1 MNTLSISYLKQVSFI
16 INKIGLFELNKLDL
30 YDLVCDLI
38 GLLNVLESVPNT
50 WIDGLRS
57 AINTLELIH
66 DSIEDGSISRWKGNF
81 KEDLNKSVSKLK
93 SMSTSMIEEYLKK
106 TDPNIIENAIE
117 ASSTWLMCP
126 ECNDAWESRSRHAM
140 VICPKC
146 ECALH
151 NPRVTKHIF

>member
-38 GLLNVLESVPNT
+38 GLLNVLESVPNA
-50 WIDGLRS
+50 WIDEFRS

-93 SMSTSMIEEYLKK
+93 SMSTSLIKEYLKR
-106 TDPNIIENAIE
+106 TDPNIIESAIE
-117 ASSTWLMCP
+117 ASSSWIMCP
-126 ECNDAWESRSRHAM
+126 KCNDAWESSSRHAM

-146 ECALH
+146 ESALH
-151 NPRVTKHIF
+151 NPRATKQIF

>member
-1 MNTLSISYLKQVSFI
+1 MNTLSRSDLKQVRLI
-16 INKIGLFELNKLDL
+16 EKKISLYELNKLDL

-38 GLLNVLESVPNT
+38 GLLNALESVPNA
-50 WIDGLRS
+50 WKDEFRS
-57 AINTLELIH
+57 AINILELIH

-81 KEDLNKSVSKLK
+81 KEDMHKSVSKLK
-93 SMSTSMIEEYLKK
+93 NMSTSMIDEYLKR
-106 TDPNIIENAIE
+106 TDPSIIESAIE

-146 ECALH
+146 ESALH
-151 NPRVTKHIF
+151 NPRATKQIF